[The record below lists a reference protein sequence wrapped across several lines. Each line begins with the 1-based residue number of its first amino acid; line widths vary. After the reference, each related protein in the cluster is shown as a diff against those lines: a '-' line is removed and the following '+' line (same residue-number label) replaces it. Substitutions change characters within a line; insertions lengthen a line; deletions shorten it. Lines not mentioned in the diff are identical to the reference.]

1 MEKFKLEREDSLLFV
16 IDIQERLVPAI
27 KDADRVIN
35 NTLTLL
41 KAAKIMGVEK
51 IATEQYPKG
60 LGNTIEILKEHIEDD
75 KIFSKV
81 EFSAC
86 IDEVRDCIKKMDKK
100 KIIITGMET
109 HVCVYQTA
117 RDLLCMGLEVHIVS
131 DAVSSRT
138 QANYLNALELLRDM
152 GCVITN
158 TETVLFDLL
167 GKAGT
172 EEFKTISK
180 MIK

>member
-1 MEKFKLEREDSLLFV
+1 MEKFKLEREDSLFFV

-27 KDADRVIN
+27 KDSDEVIN

-41 KAAKIMGVEK
+41 KSANLMNIDI

-60 LGNTIEILKEHIEDD
+60 LGNTIGILKEHIKGDQ
-75 KIFSKV
+75 IFSKV

-86 IDEVRDCIKKMDKK
+86 IDEVRDYIKKKDKK

-117 RDLLCMGLEVHIVS
+117 RDLLGLGLDVYIVK

-138 QANYLNALELLRDM
+138 EENYLNGLEILKDM

-167 GKAGT
+167 QKAGT
-172 EEFKTISK
+172 PEFKTISK
-180 MIK
+180 LIK

>member
-1 MEKFKLEREDSLLFV
+1 MDKFKLERQNSLFFV
-16 IDIQERLVPAI
+16 IDIQERLVPAV
-27 KDADRVIN
+27 KDSDKVIN

-41 KAAKIMGVEK
+41 KSANLMDIDI

-60 LGNTIEILKEHIEDD
+60 LGSTIAILKEYIKEER
-75 KIFSKV
+75 IFSKV

-86 IDEVRDCIKKMDKK
+86 IDEVKEFIKKTNKN
-100 KIIITGMET
+100 KIIIAGMET

-117 RDLLCMGLEVHIVS
+117 RDLLSLGLDVYIVK

-138 QANYLNALELLRDM
+138 EANYLNGLELLKDM

-158 TETVLFDLL
+158 IETVLFDLL
-167 GKAGT
+167 QKAGT

-180 MIK
+180 FIK

>member
-1 MEKFKLEREDSLLFV
+1 MEKFKLAREDSLLFV
-16 IDIQERLVPAI
+16 IDIQERLAPAI
-27 KDADRVIN
+27 KDSDIVIS

-41 KAAKIMGVEK
+41 KAAELMNIEK

-60 LGNTIEILKEHIEDD
+60 LGNTIALLKEYIKDEQV
-75 KIFSKV
+75 FSKV

-86 IDEVRDCIKKMDKK
+86 IDEVKNYIKKSNKN
-100 KIIITGMET
+100 KIILTGMET

-117 RDLLCMGLEVHIVS
+117 RDLLDMGLDVYIVR
-131 DAVSSRT
+131 DAVGSRT
-138 QANYLNALELLRDM
+138 EINYLNGLDLLKEM
-152 GCVITN
+152 GCIITN

-167 GKAGT
+167 QKAGT

-180 MIK
+180 LIK

>member
-1 MEKFKLEREDSLLFV
+1 MQKYKLKREDSLLFV

-27 KDADRVIN
+27 EDADNVIN

-41 KAAKIMGVEK
+41 KSAKIMDIDI

-60 LGNTIEILKEHIEDD
+60 LGSTIEILKKHIKDEH
-75 KIFSKV
+75 IFSKV
-81 EFSAC
+81 TFSAC
-86 IDEVRDCIKKMDKK
+86 IDEVRDYIKKSDKK

-117 RDLLCMGLEVHIVS
+117 RDLLDLGLDVYIVE

-138 QANYLNALELLRDM
+138 GANYLNGLNLLKDM
-152 GCVITN
+152 GCIITN

-167 GKAGT
+167 KKAGT

-180 MIK
+180 FIK